1 MKLSIIVPVYKGIKK
16 LSKFLEQLAVQTSN
30 NYELIL
36 VIDTLKEN
44 ALKEV
49 DEFLAEYPSVKENFK
64 MTFNSKRTGRTSA
77 INDGISMAT
86 GDYVVLMSNTDTFEK
101 TFVATATQ
109 IILKHKS
116 DIIEFN
122 ASIKSPIKFEGVV
135 RKIYKPE
142 TIIDENADILAFTYA
157 FDFNKFYK
165 TNILKRT
172 AQFLF
177 TSPINSR
184 YSIELVFKALTVANT
199 YSSIDKNLIAYK
211 SEISENFNPLKQIRQ
226 WKSSQAFIIKTLE
239 SKYHSEWIYN
249 FLFTQTQFTF
259 KMVEKAKSKVLTS
272 KYCADLVTEIHALN
286 LNANPYLLQKT
297 EETSSIGQVVE
308 NL

>member
-16 LSKFLEQLAVQTSN
+16 LSKFLEQLSNQTSSD
-30 NYELIL
+30 YELIL
-36 VIDTLKEN
+36 VIDTLKED

-49 DEFLAEYPSVKENFK
+49 DSFLADYPSVKENFK
-64 MTFNSKRTGRTSA
+64 LAFNSKRTGRTSA
-77 INDGISMAT
+77 INDGILMAT
-86 GDYVVLMSNTDTFEK
+86 GDYTVLMSNTDSFEK
-101 TFVATATQ
+101 TFVATAIQ
-109 IILKHKS
+109 IINKHKS

-135 RKIYKPE
+135 RKICKPE
-142 TIIDENADILAFTYA
+142 TVIDENADIFAFTYA

-177 TSPINSR
+177 TSSINSR
-184 YSIELVFKALTVANT
+184 YSIELVFKALTVAHT
-199 YSSIDKNLIAYK
+199 YSSVNKNLIAYK

-226 WKSSQAFIIKTLE
+226 WKSANAFIVKNLE
-239 SKYHSEWIYN
+239 NKYYSEWIYN

-259 KMVEKAKSKVLTS
+259 RMVEKAKSKVLTS
-272 KYCADLVTEIHALN
+272 KYCADLVAEIHAIN

-297 EETSSIGQVVE
+297 EETTSIGQVVE